1 MSVNNDKNITTQIL
15 IIAMLTAGV
24 LIFFEFIKSTWWPD
38 LGLWPSH
45 IATIIFVTLCAVI
58 ASHSV
63 ISKERQ
69 LRRQTEMALSWREEA
84 ESLVASSDRARRMI
98 FDGVY
103 DAVMI
108 HNAAGAI
115 IDINQSTLDLF
126 QADSQHM
133 IGGWV
138 QDFFVS
144 VDETP
149 EPLTEIW
156 AKVLR
161 GEEQLFHYRARRPSD
176 GSVFDVEVFL
186 RRIQLGEKDL
196 LLANIRDLTELKHMK
211 EFAHLQEQKLIQ
223 ADKMASLGVLVSGM
237 AHEINNP
244 NNYVLLN
251 ARVLSKAW
259 NDIQPIV
266 EEYYEANGD
275 FAIAGMP
282 YSSARD
288 RLGNLYMGITEGAI
302 RIERI
307 VQHLKDFARQ
317 TGDHVYGEVDVNQAV
332 EASVEIL
339 RGLIL
344 RSTGHFQLDC
354 APDLPKIH
362 GNSVHLEQVLVNLIT
377 NACQALRSHQ
387 EKIRVVTRWESDN
400 KRVLLSVTD
409 EGEGITDENMQHIMD
424 PFYTT
429 KREHGGTGLG
439 LSISYNLIKNF
450 GGELKISS
458 TPGSGTSV
466 EVWLPVTSRPVTGVQ
481 QGD

>member
-1 MSVNNDKNITTQIL
+1 MPANYDKNPAAQIL

-24 LIFFEFIKSTWWPD
+24 MILFEFIKTTWWPD
-38 LGLWPSH
+38 LGMWPSH
-45 IATIIFVTLCAVI
+45 IATIIFITLCAVF
-58 ASHSV
+58 ASLSV
-63 ISKERQ
+63 IAKERQ

-103 DAVMI
+103 DAVII
-108 HNAAGAI
+108 HNAAGII

-133 IGGWV
+133 IGGWI
-138 QDFFVS
+138 QDFFVPIA
-144 VDETP
+144 ETT

-156 AKVLR
+156 DKVLR
-161 GEEQLFHYRARRPSD
+161 GEEQLFHYQARRPSD
-176 GSVFDVEVFL
+176 SSVFDVEVFL

-196 LLANIRDLTELKHMK
+196 LLANIRDLTELKRME

-288 RLGNLYMGITEGAI
+288 RLGNLYKGITEGAI

-317 TGDHVYGEVDVNQAV
+317 TSDHVFGEVDVNLAV
-332 EASVEIL
+332 ETSVEIL
-339 RGLIL
+339 RGLIQ
-344 RSTGHFQLDC
+344 RSTERFELDC
-354 APDLPKIH
+354 AADLPKLH
-362 GNSVHLEQVLVNLIT
+362 GNAVHLEQVLVNLIT
-377 NACQALRSHQ
+377 NACQALRSNQ
-387 EKIRVVTRWESDN
+387 EGIRVVTRWES
-400 KRVLLSVTD
+400 RSESIILSVTD
-409 EGEGITDENMQHIMD
+409 EGEGITGDNLQHIMD

-458 TPGSGTSV
+458 TPGCGTSV
-466 EVWLPVTSRPVTGVQ
+466 EVRLPVTTRPAEGVKESA
-481 QGD
+481 

>member
-1 MSVNNDKNITTQIL
+1 MPANHDKNPVAQIL

-24 LIFFEFIKSTWWPD
+24 LLLFEFIKTAWWPD
-38 LGLWPSH
+38 LDMWPSH
-45 IATIIFVTLCAVI
+45 LATILFVTLCAILTSLSVI
-58 ASHSV
+58 A
-63 ISKERQ
+63 KERQ
-69 LRRQTEMALSWREEA
+69 LRHQTEMAQSWREEA

-108 HNAAGAI
+108 HNAAGTI

-138 QDFFVS
+138 QDFFVPIA
-144 VDETP
+144 ETP

-156 AKVLR
+156 DRVLH
-161 GEEQLFHYRARRPSD
+161 GEEQLFHYRARRLAD

-186 RRIQLGEKDL
+186 RRIKLGEKDL
-196 LLANIRDLTELKHMK
+196 LLANIRDLTELKRM
-211 EFAHLQEQKLIQ
+211 EAFAHLQEQKLIQ

-251 ARVLSKAW
+251 ARVLSRAW
-259 NDIQPIV
+259 HDIQPIV

-288 RLGNLYMGITEGAI
+288 RLGNLYNGITEGAI

-317 TGDHVYGEVDVNQAV
+317 TGDHVYGEVDVNRAV

-339 RGLIL
+339 RGLIQ
-344 RSTGHFQLDC
+344 RSTERFQLDC
-354 APDLPKIH
+354 APDLPILH
-362 GNSVHLEQVLVNLIT
+362 GNAVHLEQVLVNLIT
-377 NACQALRSHQ
+377 NACQALRSVQ
-387 EKIRVVTRWESDN
+387 EGICVATRWERRSES
-400 KRVLLSVTD
+400 VLLSVTD
-409 EGEGITDENMQHIMD
+409 EGEGITGENLQHIMD

-450 GGELKISS
+450 GGDLKISS

-466 EVWLPVTSRPVTGVQ
+466 EVRMPVTFRPPGGVKEHA
-481 QGD
+481 